1 MAKLRLTRTV
11 SPDEYSWLDKT
22 YEEGEEI
29 FKYTGY
35 TYGCI
40 SRMGIACSEVEGEI
54 PFFELP
60 MNALDVI

>member
-1 MAKLRLTRTV
+1 MKFRLTRTV
-11 SPDEYSWLDKT
+11 TWLDRDFK
-22 YEEGEEI
+22 EGDEV
-29 FKYTGY
+29 FKYSGY

-40 SRMGIACSEVEGEI
+40 SGNGMACCDEENKT